1 MKKTPSKLIKT
12 LGVGLVVLLL
22 IAAGFVLPI
31 KDWVQ
36 SFADWVQKLGPIG
49 FIAFAV
55 AYVIAVL
62 LILPTWILTVS
73 AGVAFGL
80 WGIPLV
86 VVSATLGA
94 AFAFLIARSALRER
108 VRTWAQ
114 KKPILQALDK
124 ATSVEGWKVVGLLRL
139 SPAVPF
145 TLQNYA
151 FGATDIPFWHFVIPT
166 LFGIM
171 PGTALYVYIGT
182 LGRAAANSENLKTSR
197 IALFSIGLVATV
209 IVIIVLTKKAKQ
221 MLSQIGVKPE

>member
-1 MKKTPSKLIKT
+1 MKKACSNLIKI

-22 IAAGFVLPI
+22 IGAGFVLPI
-31 KDWVQ
+31 RDWAQ
-36 SFADWVQKLGPIG
+36 SFTDWVQKLGPIG

-55 AYVIAVL
+55 AYVTAVL
-62 LILPTWILTVS
+62 LILPAWILTVS

-94 AFAFLIARSALRER
+94 ALAFLIARSVLRER
-108 VRTWAQ
+108 VRTWAE
-114 KKPILQALDK
+114 KKPLLQALDK

-151 FGATDIPFWHFVIPT
+151 FGATDIPLWHFVIPT
-166 LFGIM
+166 FFGIM

-182 LGRAAANSENLKTSR
+182 LGRAAANSENLKTSQ
-197 IALFSIGLVATV
+197 IALFSIGLLATV
-209 IVIIVLTKKAKQ
+209 IVIAVITKKAKL
-221 MLSQIGVKPE
+221 MLGQIGVKPG